1 MGVQGIPERFY
12 SMFNWVVSS
21 FITVAKL
28 LTAVSLILMVLATID
43 LGVGVARWLRVI
55 KDRKN
60 E

>member
-1 MGVQGIPERFY
+1 
-12 SMFNWVVSS
+12 MFNWVVSS